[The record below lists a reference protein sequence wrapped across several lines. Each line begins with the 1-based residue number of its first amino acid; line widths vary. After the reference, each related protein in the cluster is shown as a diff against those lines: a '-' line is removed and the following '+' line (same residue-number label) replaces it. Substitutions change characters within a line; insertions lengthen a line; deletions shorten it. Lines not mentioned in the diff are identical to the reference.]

1 MSTPGLWARYAHWL
15 HLQWPAGTVEPWP
28 RVRADGGTNVPGL
41 YVTGDLLGEPLLKDA
56 LDSGVRTVAHI
67 ASDPDLRSAPAPA
80 GTLDLVILGAGV
92 SGFAAALEARRRGL
106 AWEIIEADEPFFTPV
121 NYPAHRPVFAYPSA
135 MRPAGEL
142 QLTAEVKETLV
153 AGLRAQ
159 VAHAGVTPRN
169 ARAERVE
176 RAADLLRVILAGA
189 PPLLARRVIVAI
201 GRSGCFRRLEVPGE
215 ELEHVFD
222 RLHDP
227 DEYAGR
233 RALVVGGGERAAET
247 AIALAEG
254 GAEVTLVHRGAMLT
268 RPRYETLS
276 RLSERLAGAPTQPW
290 RRRMDRA
297 LIPRRA
303 PGPGT
308 VTLRLVT
315 RVEEIRPGEAI
326 LQEGDGSGEAVPADA
341 IFVMVGREA
350 PADFL
355 RRCGVALRGERRA
368 LHRVGLALF
377 LVLCAAFCDW
387 RAGGPTAAWWRAHA
401 GLPHPLSGLLASAG
415 GALAQAAAEPRTLV
429 GTLAISVAGP
439 SFWCALAFSALV
451 VLFGVRRMR
460 RRRTPYV
467 TAQTLALM
475 AVQLLLLFLL
485 PEILLPWLG
494 HNGWLPRGLL
504 DALFPATLGAHGR
517 EYWRAYGL
525 VLAWPLQAANVFT
538 PEPLVAWLAIA
549 LVQTCVIL
557 PLAVR
562 RFGKGAYCGWVCP
575 RGALAE
581 TLGDTRRWR
590 MPHGPRWNRLDLAGQ
605 LVLGATLA
613 LLALRITGWLQPAGF
628 GADALFGRLWV
639 RYRWTVD
646 VLLAGALGYG
656 LFFWASGRVW
666 CRFLCPLGALLN
678 IMARASRFR
687 ILTEKQRCISC
698 GLCTAACHMGVDVM
712 SFARRGRP
720 VEDPQCVR
728 CSACVHDCPT
738 GVLAFSR
745 VDARGGRWA
754 LDSLAAS
761 PVRMRERL

>member
-1 MSTPGLWARYAHWL
+1 MSAPGLWERYSHWL

-28 RVRADGGTNVPGL
+28 RVRANGGTNVLGL
-41 YVTGDLLGEPLLKDA
+41 YMTGDLCGRPLLKDA
-56 LDSGVRTVAHI
+56 LDGGARTAVHI
-67 ASDPDLRSAPAPA
+67 ATDPALRSAPAPA
-80 GTLDLVILGAGV
+80 GTLDLVIVGGGV

-106 AWEIIEADEPFFTPV
+106 ACEIIEADEPFFTPA
-121 NYPAHRPVFAYPSA
+121 NYPAHRPVFAYPSGL
-135 MRPAGEL
+135 RPAGEL
-142 QLTAEVKETLV
+142 RLTAEVKETLV
-153 AGLRAQ
+153 TGLRAQ
-159 VAHAGVTPRN
+159 VALAGLTPRI

-176 RAADLLRVILAGA
+176 RAEGLLRVILAGA
-189 PPLLARRVIVAI
+189 PPLAARRVIVAI

-227 DEYAGR
+227 DEYAGLR
-233 RALVVGGGERAAET
+233 TLVVGGGERAAES

-268 RPRYETLS
+268 RPRHETLS
-276 RLSERLAGAPTQPW
+276 RLSERLAGAPTRPW
-290 RRRMDRA
+290 RRRLHRA

-308 VTLRLVT
+308 VTLRFVT

-326 LQEGDGSGEAVPADA
+326 LQEGGGTTEAVPADA

-355 RRCGVALRGERRA
+355 HRSGVALRGERGA
-368 LHRVGLALF
+368 PQRVGLALF
-377 LVLCAAFCDW
+377 LALCWAFSEW
-387 RAGGPTAAWWRAHA
+387 MAGGPIAAWWQAR
-401 GLPHPLSGLLASAG
+401 GGFPGSLPGSIASAG
-415 GALAQAAAEPRTLV
+415 GVLARAAAEPRTLA

-451 VLFGVRRMR
+451 VVFGVRRMR
-460 RRRTPYV
+460 RRHTPYV

-475 AVQLLLLFLL
+475 AVQSLFLFLL
-485 PEILLPWLG
+485 PEVLLPWLG

-504 DALFPATLGAHGR
+504 DALFPATRGAHGR

-525 VLAWPLQAANVFT
+525 ALAWPLQVRNVFT
-538 PEPLVAWLAIA
+538 REPLWAWLAIT

-562 RFGKGAYCGWVCP
+562 RFGKGAYCGWICP

-605 LVLGATLA
+605 LVLGATIT
-613 LLALRITGWLQPAGF
+613 LLALRISGWLQPAGS
-628 GADALFGRLWV
+628 ATDALFERLWG

-646 VLLAGALGYG
+646 VLLAGVLGYG
-656 LFFWASGRVW
+656 LFFQASGRVW

-678 IMARASRFR
+678 VVARTSRFR
-687 ILTEKQRCISC
+687 IFAEKQRCISC
-698 GLCTAACHMGVDVM
+698 GHCTAACHMGVDVM
-712 SFARRGRP
+712 GFARRGRP

-728 CSACVHDCPT
+728 CAACAHDCPT
-738 GVLAFSR
+738 GVLALGR
-745 VDARGGRWA
+745 ADARGGRPA
-754 LDSLAAS
+754 MDSLAAS
-761 PVRMRERL
+761 PVRIRERL

>member
-1 MSTPGLWARYAHWL
+1 MSAPGLWARYSHWL

-28 RVRADGGTNVPGL
+28 RVRADGSTNVRGL
-41 YVTGDLLGEPLLKDA
+41 YLTGDLLGRPLLKDA
-56 LDSGVRTVAHI
+56 LDSGARTAAHI
-67 ASDPDLRSAPAPA
+67 ASDPALRSAPSPA
-80 GTLDLVILGAGV
+80 GTLDLVILGGGV

-106 AWEIIEADEPFFTPV
+106 ACKIVEADEPFFTPV
-121 NYPAHRPVFAYPSA
+121 NYPAHRPIFTYPSG
-135 MRPAGEL
+135 MQPAGEL
-142 QLTAEVKETLV
+142 QITGEVKETLV

-159 VAHAGVTPRN
+159 VARAGVTPII
-169 ARAERVE
+169 ARAERIE

-189 PPLLARRVIVAI
+189 PPLLARRVIVGI

-233 RALVVGGGERAAET
+233 RTLVVGGGERAAEA
-247 AIALAEG
+247 AIALARA

-268 RPRYETLS
+268 RPRFETLS

-290 RRRMDRA
+290 RRRLDRA

-308 VTLRLVT
+308 VTLRLVAQ
-315 RVEEIRPGEAI
+315 VEEIRPGEAI
-326 LQEGDGSGEAVPADA
+326 LQEGDGPGETVPADA

-350 PADFL
+350 SADFL
-355 RRCGVALRGERRA
+355 RRSGVALRGERNA
-368 LHRVGLALF
+368 LHRLGLALF
-377 LVLCAAFCDW
+377 LLLCATFCDW
-387 RAGGPTAAWWRAHA
+387 RSGGPLAAWWHA
-401 GLPHPLSGLLASAG
+401 RGGFPGSLPGLLASAG
-415 GALAQAAAEPRTLV
+415 GGLARAAAEPRTLI
-429 GTLAISVAGP
+429 GTLAISAAGP

-451 VLFGVRRMR
+451 VVFGLRRIR
-460 RRRTPYV
+460 RHRTPYV
-467 TAQTLALM
+467 TAQTLTLM

-485 PEILLPWLG
+485 PEILLPSLG
-494 HNGWLPRGLL
+494 HNGWLPRELL
-504 DALFPATLGAHGR
+504 DALFPATSGAHGR

-525 VLAWPLQAANVFT
+525 VLAWPLQAGNVFT
-538 PEPLVAWLAIA
+538 REPLVAWLAIA

-581 TLGDTRRWR
+581 TLGDTRRWK
-590 MPHGPRWNRLDLAGQ
+590 MPHGPRWNRLGLTGQ
-605 LVLGATLA
+605 FVLGATLA
-613 LLALRITGWLQPAGF
+613 LLALRIAGWLQPAGS
-628 GADALFGRLWV
+628 GADALFARLWG
-639 RYRWTVD
+639 RYRWTAD
-646 VLLAGALGYG
+646 VLLAGVLGYG
-656 LFFWASGRVW
+656 LFFRASGRVW

-678 IMARASRFR
+678 VMARVSRFR
-687 ILTEKQRCISC
+687 IHTEKQRCISC

-712 SFARRGRP
+712 SFARLGRA

-728 CSACVHDCPT
+728 CSTCVHDCPT
-738 GVLAFSR
+738 GVLAFGR
-745 VDARGGRWA
+745 ADARGGPLA

-761 PVRMRERL
+761 TVRMREGL

>member
-1 MSTPGLWARYAHWL
+1 MSAPGLWARYSHWL

-28 RVRADGGTNVPGL
+28 RVRTDGSTNVAGL
-41 YVTGDLLGEPLLKDA
+41 YVTGDLCDRPLLKDA
-56 LDSGVRTVAHI
+56 LDSGARRAARI
-67 ASDPDLRSAPAPA
+67 ASDPALRSEPAPA
-80 GTLDLVILGAGV
+80 GTLDLIILGGGV
-92 SGFAAALEARRRGL
+92 SGFAAALEARRLRL
-106 AWEIIEADEPFFTPV
+106 AFQIVEADEPFFTPV
-121 NYPAHRPVFAYPSA
+121 NYPAHRHFLAYPSGK
-135 MRPAGEL
+135 RPAGEL
-142 QLTAEVKETLV
+142 QPTGEVKETLV

-159 VAHAGVTPRN
+159 VARAGITPII

-176 RAADLLRVILAGA
+176 RAADLLRVTLAGA

-201 GRSGCFRRLEVPGE
+201 GRSGCFRRLEVQGE

-222 RLHDP
+222 RLHDQ

-233 RALVVGGGERAAET
+233 RTLVVGGGERAAEA

-268 RPRYETLS
+268 RPGYETLS

-290 RRRMDRA
+290 RRKMDRT

-315 RVEEIRPGEAI
+315 RVEEIRPGAVI
-326 LQEGDGSGEAVPADA
+326 LQEGDGPTEAVPADA
-341 IFVMVGREA
+341 VFVMVGREA

-355 RRCGVALRGERRA
+355 RRCGVEIQGERKA
-368 LHRVGLALF
+368 VQRVGLALF
-377 LVLCAAFCDW
+377 LLLCAALCDW
-387 RAGGPTAAWWRAHA
+387 RSGGPVAAWWHAH
-401 GLPHPLSGLLASAG
+401 GGFPCSLPGFLASAG
-415 GALAQAAAEPRTLV
+415 DTLARAAAEPRTLI
-429 GTLAISVAGP
+429 GTLAISAVGP

-451 VLFGVRRMR
+451 VVFGVRRIR

-467 TAQTLALM
+467 AAQTLALM
-475 AVQLLLLFLL
+475 AVQSLLLFLL
-485 PEILLPWLG
+485 PEVLLPWLG

-504 DALFPATLGAHGR
+504 DALFPATFGAHGR

-538 PEPLVAWLAIA
+538 REPLVAWLAIA

-562 RFGKGAYCGWVCP
+562 RFGKGAYCGWICP

-581 TLGDTRRWR
+581 TLGDSHRWK
-590 MPHGPRWNRLDLAGQ
+590 MPHGPHWNRLGLAGQ
-605 LVLGATLA
+605 FVLGAALA
-613 LLALRITGWLQPAGF
+613 LLALRITGWLQPAGG
-628 GADALFGRLWV
+628 GADVLFARFSD

-646 VLLAGALGYG
+646 VLLAGGLGYG
-656 LFFWASGRVW
+656 LFFLASGRVW

-678 IMARASRFR
+678 VMARASRFR
-687 ILTEKQRCISC
+687 ILAEKQRCISC
-698 GLCTAACHMGVDVM
+698 GHCTATCHMGVDVM
-712 SFARRGRP
+712 GFARLGRA

-738 GVLAFSR
+738 GVLAFGR
-745 VDARGGRWA
+745 ADARSGRPA

-761 PVRMRERL
+761 PVRIREGL

>member
-1 MSTPGLWARYAHWL
+1 MSAPGLWARYSRWL

-28 RVRADGGTNVPGL
+28 RVRADGSTNVPGL
-41 YVTGDLLGEPLLKDA
+41 YVSGDLCGRPLLKDA
-56 LDSGVRTVAHI
+56 LDSGARTAARI
-67 ASDPDLRSAPAPA
+67 AADPALRSAPTAA
-80 GTLDLVILGAGV
+80 GTLDLVIVGGGV

-106 AWEIIEADEPFFTPV
+106 ACELVEADEPFFTPV
-121 NYPAHRPVFAYPSA
+121 NYPAHRPIIAYPSG
-135 MRPAGEL
+135 MRPAGGL
-142 QLTAEVKETLV
+142 QITADVKETLV
-153 AGLRAQ
+153 AELRAQ
-159 VAHAGVTPRN
+159 VAHAGVTPII
-169 ARAERVE
+169 ARVERVE

-189 PPLLARRVIVAI
+189 PPLMARRVIVAI

-215 ELEHVFD
+215 ELGHVFD

-233 RALVVGGGERAAET
+233 RALVVGGGERAAEA
-247 AIALAEG
+247 AIALASG
-254 GAEVTLVHRGAMLT
+254 GAEVTLVYRGAMLT
-268 RPRYETLS
+268 RPRYETLA
-276 RLSERLAGAPTQPW
+276 RLSERLAGAPTRPW

-315 RVEEIRPGEAI
+315 HVEEIRPGAAV
-326 LQEGDGSGEAVPADA
+326 LREGDGPGEAVPADA

-355 RRCGVALRGERRA
+355 RRCGVEIQGEHKTVQR
-368 LHRVGLALF
+368 LGLAL
-377 LVLCAAFCDW
+377 LLLSCAALCDW
-387 RAGGPTAAWWRAHA
+387 RSGGFIAAWWRARGGFA
-401 GLPHPLSGLLASAG
+401 GWLPGIHASA
-415 GALAQAAAEPRTLV
+415 ADTLARAAAEPRSLI
-429 GTLAISVAGP
+429 GTLAISAAGP

-451 VLFGVRRMR
+451 VIFGVRRMR

-467 TAQTLALM
+467 TAQTLTLM
-475 AVQLLLLFLL
+475 AVQTLILFLL

-494 HNGWLPRGLL
+494 HNGWLPQGLL
-504 DALFPATLGAHGR
+504 DALFPATSGAHGR

-538 PEPLVAWLAIA
+538 REPLVAWLAIA
-549 LVQTCVIL
+549 FLQTCVLL

-581 TLGDTRRWR
+581 TLGDTRRWK
-590 MPHGPRWNRLDLAGQ
+590 MPHGPQWNRLGLAGQ
-605 LVLGATLA
+605 FVLGAALA
-613 LLALRITGWLQPAGF
+613 LLALRIAGWLLPAGST
-628 GADALFGRLWV
+628 ADALFDRLQGHH
-639 RYRWTVD
+639 RWFVE
-646 VLLAGALGYG
+646 VLLAGVLGYG
-656 LFFWASGRVW
+656 LFFRASGRVW

-678 IMARASRFR
+678 VMARASRFR
-687 ILTEKQRCISC
+687 IRAEKQRCISC
-698 GLCTAACHMGVDVM
+698 GHCTAACHMGVDVM
-712 SFARRGRP
+712 GFARLGRA

-738 GVLAFSR
+738 GVLAFGR
-745 VDARGGRWA
+745 TDARGGPPA
-754 LDSLAAS
+754 PDSLAAS
-761 PVRMRERL
+761 PVRVRERL

>member
-1 MSTPGLWARYAHWL
+1 MSAPGLWARYSHWL

-28 RVRADGGTNVPGL
+28 RVRADGGTDVPGL
-41 YVTGDLLGEPLLKDA
+41 YVTGDLLGRPLLKDA
-56 LDSGVRTVAHI
+56 LDSGARTAALI
-67 ASDPDLRSAPAPA
+67 ASDPALRSVPAPA
-80 GTLDLVILGAGV
+80 GTLDLVILGGGV

-106 AWEIIEADEPFFTPV
+106 ACEIVEADEPFFTPV
-121 NYPAHRPVFAYPSA
+121 NYPAHRPVFAYPSG
-135 MRPAGEL
+135 MQPAGEL
-142 QLTAEVKETLV
+142 QLTADVKETLV

-159 VAHAGVTPRN
+159 VARARVTPRN

-176 RAADLLRVILAGA
+176 RAGGLLRVILAGA

-215 ELEHVFD
+215 DLEHVFD

-227 DEYAGR
+227 QEYAGR
-233 RALVVGGGERAAET
+233 RTLVVGGGERAAES
-247 AIALAEG
+247 AIVLAEG
-254 GAEVTLVHRGAMLT
+254 GAEVTLVYRGAVLT
-268 RPRYETLS
+268 RPRYDTLS
-276 RLSERLAGAPTQPW
+276 RLSERLAGAPTEPW
-290 RRRMDRA
+290 RRRVDRS
-297 LIPRRA
+297 LTPRRA

-308 VTLRLVT
+308 VTLRLGTFVGG
-315 RVEEIRPGEAI
+315 IRAGEAV
-326 LQEGDGSGEAVPADA
+326 LRQADGTSEVVPADA

-355 RRCGVALRGERRA
+355 RRSGVAIRGERKA
-368 LHRVGLALF
+368 LHGVGLAAFVL
-377 LVLCAAFCDW
+377 LCAAFSDW
-387 RAGGPTAAWWRAHA
+387 RSGGPVAAWWRACG
-401 GLPHPLSGLLASAG
+401 GLPWSLPGLLTSAG
-415 GALAQAAAEPRTLV
+415 GALARAAAEPRTLA
-429 GTLAISVAGP
+429 GTLAISAAGP
-439 SFWCALAFSALV
+439 SFWCALTLSALV

-485 PEILLPWLG
+485 PEVLLPWLG

-504 DALFPATLGAHGR
+504 DALFPATPGAHGR

-538 PEPLVAWLAIA
+538 REPMGAWLAIA

-557 PLAVR
+557 PLAVG
-562 RFGKGAYCGWVCP
+562 RFGRGAYCGWVCP

-581 TLGDTRRWR
+581 TLGDTGRWK
-590 MPHGPRWNRLDLAGQ
+590 MPHGYRWNRLALAGQ
-605 LVLGATLA
+605 VVLGAALA
-613 LLALRITGWLQPAGF
+613 LLALRIAGWLQPADTGT
-628 GADALFGRLWV
+628 DALCARLWD

-646 VLLAGALGYG
+646 VLLAGGLGYG
-656 LFFWASGRVW
+656 LFFWASGRIW

-678 IMARASRFR
+678 VMARASRFR
-687 ILTEKQRCISC
+687 ILAEKQRCISC

-720 VEDPQCVR
+720 VEDPVCVR
-728 CSACVHDCPT
+728 CAACVHDCPT
-738 GVLAFSR
+738 GVLAFGR
-745 VDARGGRWA
+745 ADARDGQPA

-761 PVRMRERL
+761 PVRMREQL

>member
-1 MSTPGLWARYAHWL
+1 MPGLWARYSRWL

-28 RVRADGGTNVPGL
+28 RVRADGSTNVPGL
-41 YVTGDLLGEPLLKDA
+41 YVTGDLLGRPLLKDA
-56 LDSGVRTVAHI
+56 LDSGARRAAHI
-67 ASDPDLRSAPAPA
+67 AADPALRSVPAPA
-80 GTLDLVILGAGV
+80 GTLDLVIVGGGV

-106 AWEIIEADEPFFTPV
+106 ACEIVEADEPFFTPA
-121 NYPAHRPVFAYPSA
+121 NYPAHRTVFAYPSGL
-135 MRPAGEL
+135 RPAGGL
-142 QLTAEVKETLV
+142 QLTGEVKETLV
-153 AGLRAQ
+153 TGLRAQ
-159 VAHAGVTPRN
+159 VARAEVTPII

-201 GRSGCFRRLEVPGE
+201 GRSGCFHRIEVPGE

-227 DEYAGR
+227 HEYAGR
-233 RALVVGGGERAAET
+233 RTLVVGGDERAAES
-247 AIALAEG
+247 AIALSEG
-254 GAEVTLVHRGAMLT
+254 GAEVILVHRGAMLT
-268 RPRYETLS
+268 QPGYETLS

-290 RRRMDRA
+290 RRKMDRA

-308 VTLRLVT
+308 VTLRLVAH
-315 RVEEIRPGEAI
+315 VEEIRPGAAI
-326 LQEGDGSGEAVPADA
+326 LREGDGPGETVPVDAV
-341 IFVMVGREA
+341 FVMVGCEA
-350 PADFL
+350 SSDFL
-355 RRCGVALRGERRA
+355 RRCGVALQGERKA
-368 LHRVGLALF
+368 LHRVGLAFF
-377 LVLCAAFCDW
+377 LLLCAALCDW
-387 RAGGPTAAWWRAHA
+387 RAGGPVAVWWRAH
-401 GLPHPLSGLLASAG
+401 GGFPNSLPELLASAG
-415 GALAQAAAEPRTLV
+415 GGLARAAAEPRTVV
-429 GTLAISVAGP
+429 GTLAISAAGP

-451 VLFGVRRMR
+451 VVFGVRRMR
-460 RRRTPYV
+460 RRQTPYV

-475 AVQLLLLFLL
+475 AVQSLLLFLL

-504 DALFPATLGAHGR
+504 DALFPAISGAHGR

-538 PEPLVAWLAIA
+538 REPLVAWLAIA

-581 TLGDTRRWR
+581 TLGDTQRWK
-590 MPHGPRWNRLDLAGQ
+590 MPHGPRWNRLGLAGQ
-605 LVLGATLA
+605 FVLGATLA
-613 LLALRITGWLQPAGF
+613 LLALRIAGWFQPASS
-628 GADALFGRLWV
+628 GADTLFEQLCDG
-639 RYRWTVD
+639 YRWTAD
-646 VLLAGALGYG
+646 VLLAGLLGYG
-656 LFFWASGRVW
+656 LFFRASGRVW

-678 IMARASRFR
+678 VMTRVSRFR
-687 ILTEKQRCISC
+687 IIAEKQRCISC
-698 GLCTAACHMGVDVM
+698 GHCTAACHMGVDVM
-712 SFARRGRP
+712 SFARLGRN

-728 CSACVHDCPT
+728 CSACMHDCPT
-738 GVLAFSR
+738 GVLAFGR
-745 VDARGGRWA
+745 VDARGARSA

-761 PVRMRERL
+761 PVRMREQP

>member
-1 MSTPGLWARYAHWL
+1 MSAPGLWARYSHWL

-28 RVRADGGTNVPGL
+28 SVRADGGTSVPGL
-41 YVTGDLLGEPLLKDA
+41 YVTGDLLGRPLLKDA
-56 LDSGVRTVAHI
+56 LDSGARRAARI
-67 ASDPDLRSAPAPA
+67 ASDPSLRAAAAPA
-80 GTLDLVILGAGV
+80 GTFDLVIVGGGV

-106 AWEIIEADEPFFTPV
+106 ACRIVEADEPFFTPV
-121 NYPAHRPVFAYPSA
+121 NYPAHRPLFAYPSHVQ
-135 MRPAGEL
+135 PAGEL
-142 QLTAEVKETLV
+142 QLTGEVKETLV

-159 VAHAGVTPRN
+159 VASAGITPVI

-176 RAADLLRVILAGA
+176 RADDLLRVVLAGA

-201 GRSGCFRRLEVPGE
+201 GRSGCFRRLGVPGE

-227 DEYAGR
+227 QEYAGR
-233 RALVVGGGERAAET
+233 RTLVVGGGERAAEA
-247 AIALAEG
+247 AIALARG

-290 RRRMDRA
+290 RRKMDRA

-315 RVEEIRPGEAI
+315 SVEEIRPGEAI
-326 LQEGDGSGEAVPADA
+326 LREGDGIGQAVPADA
-341 IFVMVGREA
+341 VFVMVGREA

-355 RRCGVALRGERRA
+355 RRCGVGVQGERKA
-368 LHRVGLALF
+368 VQRVGLALF
-377 LVLCAAFCDW
+377 LLLCAAFSDW
-387 RAGGPTAAWWRAHA
+387 RSGGAIAAWWHA
-401 GLPHPLSGLLASAG
+401 RSGFHCSPPGFIAAAGETLAR
-415 GALAQAAAEPRTLV
+415 AAAEPRTLI
-429 GTLAISVAGP
+429 GTLAVSAAGP
-439 SFWCALAFSALV
+439 SFWCALAFSAVIV
-451 VLFGVRRMR
+451 VFGVRRMR

-467 TAQTLALM
+467 TAQTLTLM
-475 AVQLLLLFLL
+475 TVQSLLLFLL
-485 PEILLPWLG
+485 PEVLLPWLG
-494 HNGWLPRGLL
+494 HNGWLPRGFL
-504 DALFPATLGAHGR
+504 DALFPAAAGAHGR

-525 VLAWPLQAANVFT
+525 VLAWPLHAANVFT
-538 PEPLVAWLAIA
+538 REPLVAWLAIA

-562 RFGKGAYCGWVCP
+562 RFGKGAYCGWICP

-581 TLGDTRRWR
+581 TLGDTLRWR
-590 MPHGPRWNRLDLAGQ
+590 MPHGPHWNRLGLAGQ
-605 LVLGATLA
+605 FVLGAALA
-613 LLALRITGWLQPAGF
+613 LLALRIAGWLQPAGS
-628 GADALFGRLWV
+628 GADALFERLWS
-639 RYRWTVD
+639 RYRWTAD

-656 LFFWASGRVW
+656 LFFLASGRVW

-678 IMARASRFR
+678 VMTRASRFR
-687 ILTEKQRCISC
+687 IPAAKQRCISC
-698 GLCTAACHMGVDVM
+698 GLCTATCHMGVDVM
-712 SFARRGRP
+712 GFARLGRA

-738 GVLAFSR
+738 GVLAFGR
-745 VDARGGRWA
+745 ADARGGQLA

-761 PVRMRERL
+761 PTRMREGP